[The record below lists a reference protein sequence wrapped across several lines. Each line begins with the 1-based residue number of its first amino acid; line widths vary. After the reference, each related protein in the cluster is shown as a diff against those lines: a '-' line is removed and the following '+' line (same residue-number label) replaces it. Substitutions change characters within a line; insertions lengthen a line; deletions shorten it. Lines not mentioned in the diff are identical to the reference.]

1 MQSVLSGCSQPQRS
15 FFPSF
20 FNHFLAF
27 LVRCIPLWSSGSS
40 SFSTAHFTATTF
52 KVLLC
57 CLTFSLSTSFWHPER
72 CCTVSRRSPYNL
84 HVLHPTNPPIFVH
97 ALVSMIF
104 SCNAKIYVFLGYIST
119 SQSLLH
125 YIALVFHF
133 EAPQPN
139 FVYSFFVL
147 HSRSFSVFPSFF
159 PFSITMTK
167 WKCNFLIKWYSYL
180 YISHCFFCFLFQ
192 WYLFS
197 LQGSINYVHNEEH
210 VCNVHTKIFS
220 RAQNYVHINQWKHL

>member
-1 MQSVLSGCSQPQRS
+1 MFPAPEEFLSIFFQPLFGVFSSLYTTLYLQEAV
-15 FFPSF
+15 
-20 FNHFLAF
+20 HFLQLILLLPLSKYCCVVWHSLFLQAF
-27 LVRCIPLWSSGSS
+27 G
-40 SFSTAHFTATTF
+40 
-52 KVLLC
+52 
-57 CLTFSLSTSFWHPER
+57 
-72 CCTVSRRSPYNL
+72 TVSRRSPYNL

-104 SCNAKIYVFLGYIST
+104 SCNAKIYVFVGYIST

-197 LQGSINYVHNEEH
+197 LQGSINCVHNEEH